1 MSSKP
6 TIYISK
12 KCKYCIEL
20 IKVLRNRPD
29 IRGNFSIISIDE
41 NPFPNYVKAVPCMV
55 SGDEMYNATEIFGM
69 LEESNDGSTENSNG
83 PPSQKG
89 ECSVASDGGEPQ
101 CDINGYCSDGS
112 CLAFSSLEGE
122 NSNKL
127 DTYYSTIE
135 ETKTDQNISHGG
147 KDEYKNSKK
156 DSFDSEYE
164 RMMSERGDLNGGGQQ
179 PVMNFAR

>member
-20 IKVLRNRPD
+20 IKILRNRPD
-29 IRGNFSIISIDE
+29 IRGNFLIVSIDE

-55 SGDEMYNATEIFGM
+55 SGDEMYSATEIFGM
-69 LEESNDGSTENSNG
+69 LEESNDGSSG
-83 PPSQKG
+83 PPQQKG
-89 ECSVASDGGEPQ
+89 ECSVGGGGGGGGEPQ

-112 CLAFSSLEGE
+112 CLAFSSLEE
-122 NSNKL
+122 DNSNTL

-135 ETKTDQNISHGG
+135 ETKSNQNISHGG
-147 KDEYKNSKK
+147 KDEYKSSKQA
-156 DSFDSEYE
+156 SFDSDYE
-164 RMMSERGDLNGGGQQ
+164 RMMSERGELNGGAQ
-179 PVMNFAR
+179 PPMMNFAR